1 MMGGMIERKGY
12 AMPAP
17 RRLIAASL
25 FATGAAL
32 FAFQSLALAEDA
44 PAKSSRVPPAEV
56 IGEPVSCINI
66 AQIRNSQVRDDRT
79 IDFILAGGKVYRNEL
94 PQQCGNLGFD
104 RSFTYS
110 TSLTQ
115 LCNVDIITV
124 LQNVGGGLQ
133 RGASCGL
140 GQFTLVK
147 LIKQPKGR

>member
-1 MMGGMIERKGY
+1 
-12 AMPAP
+12 MPAP
-17 RRLIAASL
+17 RRLIAAGL
-25 FATGAAL
+25 IATGAAL
-32 FAFQSLALAEDA
+32 FAFQSLVLATEDRTKA
-44 PAKSSRVPPAEV
+44 SRVPPAEV
-56 IGEPVSCINI
+56 VGEPVSCINI
-66 AQIRNSQVRDDRT
+66 AQIRGSQVRDNQT
-79 IDFILAGGKVYRNEL
+79 IDFMMAGGKIYRNEL

-140 GQFTLVK
+140 GQFTPVK
-147 LIKQPKGR
+147 LIKQSKRK

>member
-1 MMGGMIERKGY
+1 
-12 AMPAP
+12 MPAP
-17 RRLIAASL
+17 RRLIAAGLVASG
-25 FATGAAL
+25 TAL

-44 PAKSSRVPPAEV
+44 PEKSSRVPPAEV
-56 IGEPVSCINI
+56 VGEPVSCINL
-66 AQIRNSQVRDDRT
+66 AQIRSSQVRDNQT
-79 IDFILAGGKVYRNEL
+79 IDFMMAGGKVYRNAL
-94 PQQCGNLGFD
+94 PQQCGSLGFE

-140 GQFTLVK
+140 GQFTPVK
-147 LIKQPKGR
+147 LIKQPKGG